1 MGKESKKEAQ
11 EVAARPIE
19 DWAKELGT
27 PAWLFAATKA
37 KHRWPEGKVVTRAE
51 YEAAVKAAM
60 KEVIR

>member
-1 MGKESKKEAQ
+1 MGKESKKEVQ
-11 EVAARPIE
+11 EAARPIE

-37 KHRWPEGKVVTRAE
+37 KHRWPEGKVVTQAE
-51 YEAAVKAAM
+51 YEAAVEAAM